1 VVALLARLAKTRF
14 NKKFAVKRL
23 AKHHLII
30 VELATEYSVN
40 FMVELKIGD
49 AAPDFNL
56 IDEKGFPVRLKDFLG
71 SKTVIL
77 YFYPKDFTP
86 GCTKEAC
93 SFRDEYKAFEERGT
107 VVVGVSV
114 DSVESHAKFS
124 KKYAL
129 PFALLSDNQKEVA
142 RQYGVLGIGGILT
155 HRMTFIIN
163 KEGKISAVFPKVDVK
178 QHAQEVL
185 KAISSDS

>member
-1 VVALLARLAKTRF
+1 M
-14 NKKFAVKRL
+14 KRS
-23 AKHHLII
+23 AGHHVII
-30 VELATEYSVN
+30 VELATEYPVN
-40 FMVELKIGD
+40 FVVELKIGD
-49 AAPDFNL
+49 AAPDFSL
-56 IDEKGFPVRLKDFLG
+56 IDERGFPVRLKDFLG
-71 SKTVIL
+71 SKTVVL

-93 SFRDEYKAFEERGT
+93 SFRDEYKAFEERGA
-107 VVVGVSV
+107 VVIGVSV

-142 RQYGVLGIGGILT
+142 RQYGVLGIGGVLT
-155 HRMTFIIN
+155 HRVTFIIS

-185 KAISSDS
+185 KAISSVS